1 MTPRAEDKCLSVGVS
16 SIISRYI
23 FLNEMKKL
31 NKELN
36 TILPLGSSNLVDEV
50 GVKIVKK
57 YGIDKLKEIS
67 KTNFKNYEKI
77 ASEL

>member
-1 MTPRAEDKCLSVGVS
+1 
-16 SIISRYI
+16 
-23 FLNEMKKL
+23 MKKL

-36 TILPLGSSNLVDEV
+36 TTLPLGSSNLVDEV
-50 GVKIVKK
+50 GVKIVKE

>member
-36 TILPLGSSNLVDEV
+36 TTLPLGSSNLVDEV